1 MGVWNVRP
9 ARDPNAEYSWTG
21 HRHRRGQA
29 SDLGNWRWKSRTN
42 RLALPRLLL
51 PAAPQPPQTRLQ
63 ELWRRSPAYKGAHQF
78 RPIEGAARTTHCRSG
93 SQGQGPSANLEC
105 KPADPSCQAQASQSK
120 PCCAKAY
127 RTHAAA
133 CQGPGANT
141 VSGRWFQWI
150 WGPNPCCPSRCP
162 LSQRRAEQLPN
173 SKAES
178 TEPSTTNTIT
188 SITTTAAD
196 SQQQPAAD
204 AAQDGTQ
211 DAKEVPIPLVPLFV
225 KQGLP
230 RPTNTKSI

>member
-1 MGVWNVRP
+1 MGVWNVSP
-9 ARDPNAEYSWTG
+9 ARDPNAEFSWTG

-29 SDLGNWRWKSRTN
+29 SDLGNWRWKSRSG
-42 RLALPRLLL
+42 RLALPRLPL
-51 PAAPQPPQTRLQ
+51 PAAPHPPQTRLQ
-63 ELWRRSPAYKGAHQF
+63 DLWRRSPACTGAHQF

-127 RTHAAA
+127 GTHAAA
-133 CQGPGANT
+133 CQGPCANT

-178 TEPSTTNTIT
+178 TEPSTTT
-188 SITTTAAD
+188 TTTAAD
-196 SQQQPAAD
+196 SHQQPAPD
-204 AAQDGTQ
+204 AAQDGAQ
-211 DAKEVPIPLVPLFV
+211 DEEEVPIPLVPLFV